1 MQVLEIAVENKK
13 DSFAQEPAE
22 EERLA
27 SIVCVCVCQQGKG
40 QVF

>member
-13 DSFAQEPAE
+13 DSFAQEPAQ

-27 SIVCVCVCQQGKG
+27 SIGCVSAREGTHVLR
-40 QVF
+40 